1 VKVTQRDE
9 EDAMNTKRVALGV
22 AVGAVAVGALALPA
36 LAGAG
41 PGPFGPTPSAT
52 QGGMG
57 PGYGPGGTG
66 MGMGGTGMGS
76 GWMRSGGPAGAV
88 TCPRLDG
95 VAQGTL
101 TPAQKTT
108 LQSMAEEEKLAG
120 DLYQAFA
127 DRYPAVIF
135 DRIGAAEDQHLAVV
149 RALLTR
155 YGLSDP
161 TSGKAAG
168 QFATASVQATY
179 DRLLTQGQAGQTA
192 ALSVGQQMEQA
203 SIAALQ
209 QAAVGLEAPDAVLV
223 YQHLLTASQH
233 HLAMFVAWPAS

>member
-1 VKVTQRDE
+1 
-9 EDAMNTKRVALGV
+9 MNTKRVALGI

-41 PGPFGPTPSAT
+41 VGPFGPTPSAT

-57 PGYGPGGTG
+57 PGYGPGG

-76 GWMRSGGPAGAV
+76 GMGGTGMGGGWMRSGGPAGAAA
-88 TCPRLDG
+88 CPWLDG

-101 TPAQKTT
+101 TPAQKAT

-127 DRYPAVIF
+127 DRYPAVVF
-135 DRIGAAEDQHLAVV
+135 DRIGAAEDQHLAAV

-161 TSGKAAG
+161 TAGKAAG
-168 QFATASVQATY
+168 QFTSASVQATY
-179 DRLLTQGQAGQTA
+179 DRLLAQGQAGQTA
-192 ALSVGQQMEQA
+192 ALSVGQQVEQA

-209 QAAVGLEAPDAVLV
+209 QALSGLEAPDALRV
-223 YQHLLTASQH
+223 YRHLIAASQH
-233 HLAMFVAWPAS
+233 HLATFVAWPAT

>member
-1 VKVTQRDE
+1 
-9 EDAMNTKRVALGV
+9 MNTKRVALGI

-52 QGGMG
+52 QGGVD
-57 PGYGPGGTG
+57 PGYGQGGMGMGYGRGG
-66 MGMGGTGMGS
+66 MGMGGG

-88 TCPRLDG
+88 CPWLDG

-108 LQSMAEEEKLAG
+108 LQAMAEEEKLAG

-127 DRYPAVIF
+127 DRYPAAVF
-135 DRIGAAEDQHLAVV
+135 DRIGAAEDQHLAAV

-161 TSGKAAG
+161 TAGKAAG
-168 QFATASVQATY
+168 QFATASVQASY
-179 DRLLTQGQAGQTA
+179 DRLLAQGRAGQTA
-192 ALSVGQQMEQA
+192 ALSVGQQAEQA
-203 SIAALQ
+203 SITALQ
-209 QAAVGLEAPDAVLV
+209 QAASGLEAPDVVRV
-223 YQHLLTASQH
+223 YQHLLTASEH

>member
-1 VKVTQRDE
+1 
-9 EDAMNTKRVALGV
+9 MNTKRVALGI
-22 AVGAVAVGALALPA
+22 AAGAVAVGALAIPA

-41 PGPFGPTPSAT
+41 AGPFGPTPSAT
-52 QGGMG
+52 QSGMG
-57 PGYGPGGTG
+57 PGYGPGGMG
-66 MGMGGTGMGS
+66 GGGMGGGGMG
-76 GWMRSGGPAGAV
+76 GDWMGSGGPAGAAA
-88 TCPRLDG
+88 CPWLDG

-101 TPAQKTT
+101 TQAQKNT
-108 LQSMAEEEKLAG
+108 LQAMAEEEKLAG

-135 DRIGAAEDQHLAVV
+135 DRIGAAEDQHLAAV

-161 TSGKAAG
+161 TAGKAAG

-179 DRLLTQGQAGQTA
+179 DRLLAQGLTGQTA
-192 ALSVGQQMEQA
+192 ALSVGQQLEQA

-209 QAAVGLEAPDAVLV
+209 QAASGLEAPDVVRV
-223 YQHLLTASQH
+223 YQHLLAASRQ
-233 HLAMFVAWPAS
+233 HLAMFVAWPAR